1 MDSQNGNSS
10 LVIRNLHVSVE
21 GTEILKGVNLEIP
34 KGEVHVLMGPNG
46 AGKSTLAYALMGHPK
61 YKILSGGVLF
71 HGKNIVELST
81 DKRAREGIFLGF
93 QYPQEISGLKV
104 FHFLQNAY
112 VAVKGIPVDDFS
124 PMDFFNKVKEKLEL
138 LKMREDFIS
147 RYLNEGFS
155 GGEKKRM
162 EILQMA
168 LFEPEIAILDEP
180 DSGLDIDAVRIVA
193 NGINSLRGSEIGMLL
208 ITHYQ
213 RLLNYIKPDY
223 VHILVDGR
231 IVESG
236 GPELAEK
243 LELEGYEGAGVS
255 GKVSKGIPN

>member
-1 MDSQNGNSS
+1 MDSRNGNSS

-61 YKILSGGVLF
+61 YKILSGEVLF

>member
-1 MDSQNGNSS
+1 MVSSNGNDS
-10 LVIRNLHVSVE
+10 LVIKDLHVTV
-21 GTEILKGVNLEIP
+21 GDIEILKGVNLEIP
-34 KGEVHVLMGPNG
+34 KNEVHVLMGPNG
-46 AGKSTLAYALMGHPK
+46 AGKSTLAYALLGRPGYEVTMG
-61 YKILSGGVLF
+61 SAFF
-71 HGKNIVELST
+71 HGKNILKLST
-81 DKRAREGIFLGF
+81 DKRAKEGIFLGF
-93 QYPQEISGLKV
+93 QYPQEITGLKV

-112 VAVKGIPVDDFS
+112 VSMKGIPVDDFS
-124 PMDFFNKVKEKLEL
+124 SMEFFELVKEKLDM

-193 NGINSLRGSEIGMLL
+193 NGINSLRGKEVGMLI

-223 VHILVDGR
+223 VHILVDGK
-231 IVESG
+231 IVKSG

-243 LELEGYEGAGVS
+243 LEADGYEGAGIS
-255 GKVSKGIPN
+255 LSNPA